1 MKRIIYTVFALL
13 LTCCIYSCNSADN
26 KAVYL
31 QKTAAFT
38 NSLLSGDYN
47 KCISSMNVGTSKNM
61 NEVMMARVGLDT
73 LRDKLSGH
81 FGNQLTYSVM
91 SIQHEVSD
99 DAYYSL
105 PPNTTL
111 VTVEINNNVNVGALQ
126 ALFDN
131 HTGKIVNIKS
141 FSVKEP
147 IPNMLIFWL
156 AGLPVLVVLMFNIY
170 ALVLVFRSKLKLKL
184 LYYIAII
191 VVNVP
196 TLEYHAVKGFDI
208 KLYSFQYFL
217 GVYFQKVNYLGSVW
231 DVGLPLGA
239 IFAWWMIKYLPSASV
254 SQENA
259 QSVATKTA
267 AKTAA
272 ISKKQDQKK

>member
-1 MKRIIYTVFALL
+1 
-13 LTCCIYSCNSADN
+13 
-26 KAVYL
+26 
-31 QKTAAFT
+31 
-38 NSLLSGDYN
+38 
-47 KCISSMNVGTSKNM
+47 MNVGTSKNS

-81 FGNQLTYSVM
+81 FGNQLAYNIM

-147 IPNMLIFWL
+147 IPNMAIFWL
-156 AGLPVLVVLMFNIY
+156 AGLPVLIVLIFNIY
-170 ALVLVFRSKLKLKL
+170 TLVLVFRSKLKLKL

-208 KLYSFQYFL
+208 KLYSFQYYL

-239 IFAWWMIKYLPSASV
+239 LFAWWMIKYLPAASV
-254 SQENA
+254 SQEA
-259 QSVATKTA
+259 PQPA
-267 AKTAA
+267 AVKAVT
-272 ISKKQDQKK
+272 SKKQDQKK

>member
-1 MKRIIYTVFALL
+1 
-13 LTCCIYSCNSADN
+13 
-26 KAVYL
+26 
-31 QKTAAFT
+31 
-38 NSLLSGDYN
+38 
-47 KCISSMNVGTSKNM
+47 MNVGTSKNQ
-61 NEVMMARVGLDT
+61 NEVMMARIGLDT
-73 LRDKLSGH
+73 LRDKLNGH
-81 FGNQLTYSVM
+81 FGNQLVYKIMSV
-91 SIQHEVSD
+91 QHEVSE

-111 VTVEINNNVNVGALQ
+111 VTVEINNNVNIGALQ

-147 IPNMLIFWL
+147 IPNMVIFWL
-156 AGLPVLVVLMFNIY
+156 AGLPVLIVLIFNFY
-170 ALVLVFRSKLKLKL
+170 TLALVFRSKLKLKL

-191 VVNVP
+191 VINVP

-239 IFAWWMIKYLPSASV
+239 IFAWWMIKYLPSAS
-254 SQENA
+254 
-259 QSVATKTA
+259 
-267 AKTAA
+267 
-272 ISKKQDQKK
+272 ISAEIAEPIAVKAGAKKQDQKR